1 VGVVIF
7 VVGVV
12 TLEGV
17 VRQFAGVFLAFQ
29 AVGVV
34 THYGRD
40 LAWSHLV
47 GVVIFVVG
55 VVTLEGELRQFVGVF
70 IAFQAVS
77 SSRIMGV
84 VTLGGRSHVWAWS
97 RCSSCVSCRTSV
109 CVSRRRPASCLAGR

>member
-1 VGVVIF
+1 MVGVVIF
-7 VVGVV
+7 MVGVV

-55 VVTLEGELRQFVGVF
+55 VVTLEGELRQFAGVF
-70 IAFQAVS
+70 IAFQAV
-77 SSRIMGV
+77 GV
-84 VTLGGRSHVWAWS
+84 VTHYGRGHTWWA
-97 RCSSCVSCRTSV
+97 
-109 CVSRRRPASCLAGR
+109 